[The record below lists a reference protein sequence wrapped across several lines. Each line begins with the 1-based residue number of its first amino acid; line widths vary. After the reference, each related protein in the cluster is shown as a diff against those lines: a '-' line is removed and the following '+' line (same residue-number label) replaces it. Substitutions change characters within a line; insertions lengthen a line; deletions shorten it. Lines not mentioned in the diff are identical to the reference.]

1 MASAK
6 TRTHERTPAL
16 RNTHPVPRNPIPRP
30 VHLVNEALAFV
41 LELAALASLGFWG
54 ASVGPNLVAKLALGI
69 GAPLILIVIWAL
81 FCAPKARVKLPLV
94 PLVALRTVL
103 LLAAAAAV
111 LAAGWNTG
119 WVIAAIVFAL
129 VILLNAAVTLMD
141 RDALV
146 QRPLA

>member
-1 MASAK
+1 
-6 TRTHERTPAL
+6 
-16 RNTHPVPRNPIPRP
+16 
-30 VHLVNEALAFV
+30 
-41 LELAALASLGFWG
+41 
-54 ASVGPNLVAKLALGI
+54 
-69 GAPLILIVIWAL
+69 
-81 FCAPKARVKLPLV
+81 VKLPLV

-119 WVIAAIVFAL
+119 WVIAAIVFAV

-146 QRPLA
+146 QRPPA